1 MSSGTGYT
9 AGEPGSTG
17 ALAQDGELTRQQT
30 IEGGAPAREFRF
42 SSAFALAFSDI
53 SPIVGIYSIF
63 AISIVLAG
71 PGFFWAMPLVLVG
84 QLLVTAVFGDLVSRW
99 PFQGSVYAWSRELI
113 GRRYGWMTNWAYMWG
128 LTLTLSVLG
137 LAAAG
142 YLLGAL
148 GISNAT
154 KEETAAVALV
164 VILVGTA
171 ANMLGGE
178 LLRRLLYLTLTC
190 ELIASVGIGTAMLF
204 FHRTNPFS
212 VLFHGAAAGHSPPL
226 LLGPFLGT
234 VAFVGYS
241 FIGFESAGSI
251 AEEVQESRR
260 VLPKAM
266 VLSLAVAG
274 CLVMYACLGIIL
286 AIPSIPDVLS
296 GKVAD
301 PISTTLETTLG
312 SGIGRVLLIVLTI
325 GFTASLIAVQ
335 AAVSRAIWAAGRD
348 RVLPGARRLGTLSG
362 RHRMPR
368 YAIGLTVLIS
378 GPLPFISFS
387 KIYTLLLSF
396 STAGFFIS
404 YALPIVALAYVR
416 LRRRWTPGPV
426 SMGRWS
432 GPVTYI
438 AAGWIVA
445 ESINIAWPRNL
456 NNGVWYLNWGIIIM
470 SGVLGVIGLVMCAR
484 IFRNP
489 AHPTN
494 AAGAVPQGV
503 KGTDYHIGN

>member
-9 AGEPGSTG
+9 TDEPGS
-17 ALAQDGELTRQQT
+17 AGELAEDLAHERYEMHQ
-30 IEGGAPAREFRF
+30 GGAPAREFRF

-53 SPIVGIYSIF
+53 SPIVGIYSVF

-71 PGFFWAMPLVLVG
+71 PGFFWGLPLVLIG

-99 PFQGSVYAWSRELI
+99 PFQGSVYAWSRELA
-113 GRRYGWMTNWAYMWG
+113 GRGWGWMTNWAYMWG

-148 GISNAT
+148 GIDNAT
-154 KEETAAVALV
+154 KEETAVVALAI
-164 VILVGTA
+164 ILLGTS
-171 ANMLGGE
+171 ANMIGGE

-190 ELIASVGIGTAMLF
+190 ELVASLGIGFVLLV
-204 FHRTNPFS
+204 FHRHNSFS
-212 VLFHGAAAGHSPPL
+212 VLFHGAGAGHAPPL
-226 LLGPFLGT
+226 LFSPFLGA
-234 VAFVGYS
+234 VAFIGYS
-241 FIGFESAGSI
+241 FVGFEAAGSI
-251 AEEVQESRR
+251 AEEVKESRR

-274 CLVMYACLGIIL
+274 CLVMFACLGIIL

-301 PISTTLETTLG
+301 PISTTLETSLG
-312 SGIGRVLLIVLTI
+312 SGIGRVILVALVI

-348 RVLPGARRLGTLSG
+348 RVLPWADRLGTLSG

-368 YAIGLTVLIS
+368 YAIALTVVIS

-404 YALPIVALAYVR
+404 YAMPILALAYMR
-416 LRRRWTPGPV
+416 LKRRWTPGPV

-438 AAGWIVA
+438 ASVWIIA
-445 ESINIAWPRNL
+445 ETINIAWPRHL
-456 NNGVWYLNWGIIIM
+456 NSEWYLNWGIILT
-470 SGVLGVIGLVMCAR
+470 SVVLGIIGMAICTR
-484 IFRNP
+484 IFRADDRRRSDADQP
-489 AHPTN
+489 PRAI
-494 AAGAVPQGV
+494 VP
-503 KGTDYHIGN
+503 D